1 MCGSGCIWD
10 HCTFITYAPCMW
22 YVSYI
27 CSGTCCFLLCQCQVN
42 LKWTCMDLYYH
53 ISTIHT
59 AIQYLCWLT
68 WLMSCLTHRCF
79 RRCFLESSFWTASN
93 MDFLYYPLWIY
104 NPEMNM
110 THEHGETVICHI
122 QWAKC
127 LPLVLWC
134 VWKETG
140 CALKS
145 RRSSMVF
152 THENPHGTWKYTV
165 GKETSA
171 NRQLLC
177 SMLVFLGVD

>member
-1 MCGSGCIWD
+1 MCHADVWFWMHLRSLHFHHLCSV
-10 HCTFITYAPCMW
+10 
-22 YVSYI
+22 YVI
-27 CSGTCCFLLCQCQVN
+27 CFLHLFRN
-42 LKWTCMDLYYH
+42 LLLFVVPMSSKFKLNLYGPILSYFYNV
-53 ISTIHT
+53 HT

-104 NPEMNM
+104 NPEMNL

-152 THENPHGTWKYTV
+152 THEN
-165 GKETSA
+165 
-171 NRQLLC
+171 
-177 SMLVFLGVD
+177 